1 MVHCSLCCCLVWVP
15 GFIPGAVL
23 LGIPPLA
30 MYFDQCH
37 TGRNT
42 VKLVVQRVQLLG
54 KTQDA
59 DGEDE
64 LQLQLESGFC
74 GHGPLSLSEQ
84 IKLKNNGSVDVKDK
98 GGFSRHAFFDYPI
111 EVRLAETDLFSPDG
125 AKPLTIDAETMKK
138 IHTVLETGSV
148 KSITLTHVFTISENL
163 VSFVTGNI
171 YGGKEGACIDTLDF
185 ASGKAETAVTAL
197 RTGQSVAQALS
208 DAGVSQADGTADGL
222 KKVLDVFTV
231 CSDTLAGIAKT
242 LGGKV
247 GGSAAY
253 LVTMKAERADS
264 DSNKCRRSQSCS
276 TLTLL
281 LMSFGIVL
289 HVTTG

>member
-1 MVHCSLCCCLVWVP
+1 MVHCSLCCFLVWCP
-15 GFIPGAVL
+15 GFIPGVIF

-30 MYFDQCH
+30 MYLDQCH
-37 TGRNT
+37 AGRNT
-42 VKLVVQRVQLLG
+42 VKLVVQRVELLG

-64 LQLQLESGFC
+64 LQLQLESGLC
-74 GHGPLSLSEQ
+74 GHGSLSVSEP
-84 IKLKNNGSVDVKDK
+84 IKLKKGGSVDVKDK

-111 EVRLAETDLFSPDG
+111 EVRLAETDFFSPDG

-148 KSITLTHVFTISENL
+148 KSISLTHVFTISENL

-197 RTGQSVAQALS
+197 RTGQGVAQALS
-208 DAGVSQADGTADGL
+208 KAGVSQADGTADGL
-222 KKVLDVFTV
+222 NKVLDVFKV
-231 CSDTLAGIAKT
+231 CSDDLKGIAKT

-247 GGSAAY
+247 GGDAAY
-253 LVTMKAERADS
+253 LVTMKAERA

>member
-1 MVHCSLCCCLVWVP
+1 M
-15 GFIPGAVL
+15 
-23 LGIPPLA
+23 
-30 MYFDQCH
+30 
-37 TGRNT
+37 
-42 VKLVVQRVQLLG
+42 G
-54 KTQDA
+54 KK
-59 DGEDE
+59 G
-64 LQLQLESGFC
+64 
-74 GHGPLSLSEQ
+74 
-84 IKLKNNGSVDVKDK
+84 GSVDVKDK

-111 EVRLAETDLFSPDG
+111 EVRLAETDFFSPDG

-148 KSITLTHVFTISENL
+148 KSISLTHVFTISENL

-185 ASGKAETAVTAL
+185 ASGRAETAVTAL
-197 RTGQSVAQALS
+197 RTGQGVAQALS
-208 DAGVSQADGTADGL
+208 DAGVSQADGTANGL
-222 KKVLDVFTV
+222 NKVLDVFKV
-231 CSDTLAGIAKT
+231 CSDDLKGIAKT

-247 GGSAAY
+247 GGDAAY
-253 LVTMKAERADS
+253 LVTMKAERA

-289 HVTTG
+289 HVTRARMAVTLNAYFRRSIWAIIPLQSRKVTMLRLFLIFLFGETKPMFAEDQRRLKTFL